1 MRQKV
6 FLLHAKIAKWHHC
19 NADKLKTL
27 KAKYMLIR
35 LLYAYRMTEYVGKI
49 SLRNSKRLLRKL
61 QKNLRG
67 YFFCLTLWILNIMFN
82 FIACVTS
89 SLKRNFDHKV

>member
-6 FLLHAKIAKWHHC
+6 FLLHAKTARWHHC
-19 NADKLKTL
+19 NADKFKTL

-49 SLRNSKRLLRKL
+49 SLRNSKLLLRKL
-61 QKNLRG
+61 QKNSAV
-67 YFFCLTLWILNIMFN
+67 ILLLPHPVDIKYY
-82 FIACVTS
+82 V
-89 SLKRNFDHKV
+89 